1 MSLYSCVHSWLYRLY
16 LAIDANFRLKRKK
29 VSSDALDPSLN
40 KGCAYFASPIAYNAH
55 LATFDS
61 DDVRDDKTE
70 NCNTHDAVK
79 LANIKG
85 AAGLAATGIATVD
98 CSRHEMKR
106 PCSVGDLQKGERY
119 PFVLCDDIVL
129 RTLTCPSDR

>member
-1 MSLYSCVHSWLYRLY
+1 MSFYSRVCSWLYRLY

-40 KGCAYFASPIAYNAH
+40 KGCAYFVNPAAYNAH
-55 LATFDS
+55 LTTFDS
-61 DDVRDDKTE
+61 DNVRDDKTE
-70 NCNTHDAVK
+70 DCNTHDAVK

-85 AAGLAATGIATVD
+85 ASGLAATGIATVD

-119 PFVLCDDIVL
+119 PFFFDDCI
-129 RTLTCPSDR
+129 CAH